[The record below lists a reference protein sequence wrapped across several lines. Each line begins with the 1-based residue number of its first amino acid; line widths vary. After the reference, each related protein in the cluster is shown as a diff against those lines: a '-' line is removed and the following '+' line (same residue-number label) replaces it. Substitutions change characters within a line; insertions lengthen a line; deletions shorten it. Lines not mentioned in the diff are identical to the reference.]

1 MVSME
6 IFLNHTRTAGKS
18 NEIASGRVQVIFN
31 LRIVKVIFMLS
42 WILTSFTLY
51 T

>member
-6 IFLNHTRTAGKS
+6 IFLNHTRNAGKS
-18 NEIASGRVQVIFN
+18 NEVQSLASGRVEVIFN

-42 WILTSFTLY
+42 
-51 T
+51 